1 MKKKQFTSVLAI
13 AIVLSMALAGCGSN
27 TAQNSSNPSIDAS
40 STSALQTSFAG
51 GTGTAEDPWQVA
63 SAEQLG
69 AVRKDLTASYI
80 LTADID
86 LSIYANWEP
95 IGYFDPNASDE
106 SGYYTNGFAGVFD
119 GNGHII
125 SNLAVD
131 QSEDFGVGL
140 FGLVTSDGTV
150 KNLTVKNAKANGG
163 MATAGFIGYNRGTAE
178 NLTLK
183 GENNISATNCIGGV
197 IGGNENGT
205 IKNCSV
211 EDVIISVL
219 GDNDFSSGRIIQ
231 NDVAECGGLIVG
243 GSFGGSIEDCTAKG
257 EVIAEGNE
265 PVGIGG
271 IGGCL
276 EYMESIR
283 NCTADITI
291 TAPNSAHAVGGL
303 CGYAG
308 TGDTENPAIIKDCS
322 VKFVMNTANATH
334 IGGLVGTGLYYM
346 GKETVFAISNCS
358 AKGEINGAVTPGT
371 IAGRAENC
379 TITNCES
386 NVLIDG
392 VKGMTEIGATDRMY
406 ESADQ

>member
-1 MKKKQFTSVLAI
+1 MKKKILTPLLTF
-13 AIVLSMALAGCGSN
+13 AIVLSIALAGCNSN
-27 TAQNSSNPSIDAS
+27 TTQNSSNHNTDVS
-40 STSALQTSFAG
+40 STSALQTLFAG
-51 GTGTAEDPWQVA
+51 GTGTVEDPWQVE
-63 SAEQLG
+63 SAEQLD
-69 AVRKDLTASYI
+69 AVHQDLTASYI
-80 LTADID
+80 LTSDID
-86 LSIYANWEP
+86 LSTYVNWEP
-95 IGYFDPNASDE
+95 IGYFDSSASDE
-106 SGYYTNGFAGVFD
+106 SGYYINGFAGVFD
-119 GNGHII
+119 GNRHII
-125 SNLAVD
+125 SNLVVD

-150 KNLTVKNAKANGG
+150 KNLTVENATVNGG
-163 MATAGFIGYNRGTAE
+163 IATAGVVGYNRGTAE

-183 GENNISATNCIGGV
+183 GENNIAATNCIGGV

-205 IKNCSV
+205 IVNCSV
-211 EDVIISVL
+211 ENVIISVL

-257 EVIAEGNE
+257 EVIAKGNE
-265 PVGIGG
+265 PVGLGG

-276 EYMESIR
+276 EYMESITD
-283 NCTADITI
+283 CTADVTI

-322 VKFVMNTANATH
+322 VKFVMNTGNATH

-346 GKETVFAISNCS
+346 GAETVFAISNCS
-358 AKGEINGAVTPGT
+358 AEGEINGAVTPGT

-379 TITNCES
+379 TIADCEA
-386 NVLIDG
+386 NVMIDG
-392 VKGMTEIGATDRMY
+392 VKGMTEIGTTDRMY